1 MRATTIRF
9 LDYWLGVPATA
20 LLTLLRGLSD
30 FAASQ
35 GKRAKRPRRVLFLK
49 FIEQG
54 ATVLAQDAIRLAVRE
69 VGRDNVF
76 FCVFESNRAILD
88 VLATVPAPNILS
100 IRDRGLATFVA
111 DFLRA
116 AWFVRSQRIDSVI
129 DMEFFSRASAIFA
142 FISGAANRVGLHR
155 FTGELPY
162 RGDLMTH
169 RVQYLPQLHI
179 SLQYLILVEALFSTA
194 LDEPL
199 LKVPLSEIRAD
210 VAGEPP
216 RFIPRPS
223 ELERIQARIGG
234 ATARPIVILNP
245 NASDLLPL
253 RKWPADRF
261 KVLAE
266 RILAAYP
273 AGLIVLT
280 GAPSE
285 RAAAD
290 ALRQELGALRVVSM
304 AGETSLPELLTLYSL
319 ADVLVT
325 NDSGP
330 GHFSS
335 LTPVHAIVLF
345 GPETPRLF
353 GPLSA
358 SNTVIWKELACS
370 PCVSV
375 FNHRLSPCRN
385 NVCMQSITVDEVF
398 EAVQAAIRQKADST
412 TEWGGVRAGGIR
424 LNSGLHN

>member
-9 LDYWLGVPATA
+9 LDYWLGIPACGF
-20 LLTLLRGLSD
+20 LTLIRGLGSA
-30 FAASQ
+30 FAKDSAD
-35 GKRAKRPRRVLFLK
+35 RAQPRRILFLK

-54 ATVLAQDAIRLAVRE
+54 ATVLAHDAIRLAVRE

-88 VLATVPAPNILS
+88 VLETVPARNILS
-100 IRDRGLATFVA
+100 IRDRALAAFLA

-116 AWFVRSQRIDSVI
+116 AWYVRSHQIDSVI

-142 FISGAANRVGLHR
+142 FLTGASNRVGLHR

-179 SLQYLILVEALFSTA
+179 AVQYLILVSALFRRHD
-194 LDEPL
+194 DEPL
-199 LKVPLSEIRAD
+199 LKVPLDDIRAD
-210 VAGEPP
+210 GVGEPP
-216 RFIPRPS
+216 RFVPRPA
-223 ELERIQARIGG
+223 ELERMRTRVGLSPVAVAKGDG

-253 RKWPADRF
+253 RKWPTERF
-261 KVLAE
+261 QALGQRV
-266 RILAAYP
+266 LAAYP
-273 AGLIVLT
+273 NALVVIT

-285 RAAAD
+285 RVAAE
-290 ALRQELGALRVVSM
+290 ALCRGLGSPRVVSV

-330 GHFSS
+330 GHFAS
-335 LTPVHAIVLF
+335 LTPVHAVVLF

-353 GPLSA
+353 GPLA
-358 SNTVIWKELACS
+358 SSTVIWKELACS

-375 FNHRLSPCRN
+375 FNHRLSPCTN
-385 NVCMQSITVDEVF
+385 NVCMQAITVDEVF
-398 EAVQAAIRQKADST
+398 EAVQASIRLKADST
-412 TEWGGVRAGGIR
+412 AETGGVRR
-424 LNSGLHN
+424 

>member
-1 MRATTIRF
+1 M
-9 LDYWLGVPATA
+9 
-20 LLTLLRGLSD
+20 
-30 FAASQ
+30 
-35 GKRAKRPRRVLFLK
+35 
-49 FIEQG
+49 
-54 ATVLAQDAIRLAVRE
+54 LAQDAIRLAIRE
-69 VGRDNVF
+69 VGRDHVF

-88 VLATVPAPNILS
+88 VLETVPSQNILA
-100 IRDRGLATFVA
+100 IRDRRLLSFTA

-116 AWFVRSQRIDSVI
+116 AWFVRSHRIDSVI

-142 FISGAANRVGLHR
+142 FMSGAANRVGLHR

-162 RGDLMTH
+162 RGDLLTH
-169 RVQYLPQLHI
+169 RVQYLPHLHI
-179 SLQYLILVEALFSTA
+179 AVQYLILVEALFRPHH
-194 LDEPL
+194 DEPL
-199 LKVPLSEIRAD
+199 LKVPLAEIRAN
-210 VAGEPP
+210 VAAAP
-216 RFIPRPS
+216 RFVPRPS
-223 ELERIQARIGG
+223 ELERMRSRLGG
-234 ATARPIVILNP
+234 AAATPIVILNP

-253 RKWPADRF
+253 RKWATDRF

-273 AGLIVLT
+273 HALVVLT

-285 RAAAD
+285 RAGAE
-290 ALRQELGALRVVSM
+290 ALCRELGSSRVVSM
-304 AGETSLPELLTLYSL
+304 AGETSLPELLTLYSV

-353 GPLSA
+353 GPLS
-358 SNTVIWKELACS
+358 STSTVIWKELACS

-398 EAVQAAIRQKADST
+398 EAVQQAIRLKADATS
-412 TEWGGVRAGGIR
+412 GGDQPPGRRSLGEGG
-424 LNSGLHN
+424 

>member
-9 LDYWLGVPATA
+9 LDYWLGIPVCAF
-20 LLTLLRGLSD
+20 LTRLRRLANI
-30 FAASQ
+30 AASARQ
-35 GKRAKRPRRVLFLK
+35 APARPQKILFLK

-88 VLATVPAPNILS
+88 VLDTVPARNILS
-100 IRDRGLATFVA
+100 IRDRALAPFLA

-116 AWFVRSQRIDSVI
+116 AWYVRSHRIDSVI

-142 FISGAANRVGLHR
+142 FLSGARNRVGLHR

-169 RVQYLPQLHI
+169 RVQYLPHLHI
-179 SLQYLILVEALFSTA
+179 SVQYLILVAALFKRH
-194 LDEPL
+194 DEEPL
-199 LKVPLSEIRAD
+199 LKVPLDDIRAD
-210 VAGEPP
+210 AVGEPP
-216 RFIPRPS
+216 RFVPRPA
-223 ELERIQARIGG
+223 ELERMRARVGLSPVALAKGDG
-234 ATARPIVILNP
+234 AHPIVILNP

-253 RKWPADRF
+253 RKWPTERF
-261 KVLAE
+261 QVLAE
-266 RILAAYP
+266 RVLAAYP
-273 AGLIVLT
+273 NALVVLT
-280 GAPSE
+280 GAASE
-285 RAAAD
+285 RAAAE
-290 ALRQELGALRVVSM
+290 ALCRGLGSPRVVSV

-330 GHFSS
+330 GHFAS
-335 LTPVHAIVLF
+335 LTPVHAVVLF

-353 GPLSA
+353 GPLS
-358 SNTVIWKELACS
+358 SSTVIWKELACS

-398 EAVQAAIRQKADST
+398 DAVTAAVASSDPSPKSPPAQTAS
-412 TEWGGVRAGGIR
+412 
-424 LNSGLHN
+424 